1 MIARRA
7 LEIEPFLAVEV
18 FQKAQE
24 LERQGLDIIHLEYG
38 EPDFD
43 TPPVIREAAEKAL
56 KDGRTRY
63 VHTQGILPLREAIAE
78 HYHERYGVTVSPDQ
92 ILVTAGTSPAML
104 LLFMSLLERDDRVLL
119 SDPHYACYP
128 KFVKY
133 ADGEPLY
140 VPVAEDDG
148 FQLQPEIVREALT
161 ERTKAILIN
170 SPANPTG
177 TVLSAERMAALA
189 HLGPWIV
196 SDEIYHGLTYEG
208 PEHSVLEF
216 TDHAFVLN
224 GFSKAYAMTGWR
236 LGYVIAPPEFI
247 RPLAAAHGNFFIST
261 NEFVQWGALA
271 ALREAGEDAARMRRV
286 FDERRRAMVA
296 GIRRIGLG
304 VGAPPTG
311 AFYVLANARRY
322 TDDSLAFAFEI
333 LREAHVALTPGIDF
347 GRNAEGYLRFCYANS
362 LERIEEALS
371 RIGRFLEARRP

>member
-1 MIARRA
+1 
-7 LEIEPFLAVEV
+7 VEV

-24 LERQGLDIIHLEYG
+24 LERQGMDIIHLEYG

-104 LLFMSLLERDDRVLL
+104 LLFMSLLERGDRVLL

-140 VPVAEDDG
+140 VPVEEDDG

-236 LGYVIAPPEFI
+236 LGYVIAPTEFI